1 MKRRFSAALLIA
13 AALALAVPGSM
24 PQTADAQGTT
34 TLRIA
39 TLAPQGSSWLKIFN
53 AWNASVK
60 KETNGKLQLRFYAG
74 GVAGDEK
81 DFIRKMR
88 AGQMDGAAVTSTG
101 LGLVV
106 KPVLVLALPGLFEG
120 YPQLDRARDALQGEF
135 EQQFMD
141 NGYKLLGWGDVGEAR
156 LFSNAKKIQRPK
168 DLKEVRPWAWR
179 DDVIFTEVLKVIG
192 ANPVRLGVPEVYPA
206 LQTGMVDTVP
216 ASAIAAVSL
225 QWYTRLKYVSK
236 ESTST
241 IIGATILRKDKYDGL
256 PADQRAALDA
266 TSVKAHKALKS
277 VIRRDDRRAY
287 RTVLQRG
294 LEEVPARQYQ
304 KEWEDVGA
312 KVRQRLSGRL
322 YPASLLKR
330 VQKAGGGS

>member
-1 MKRRFSAALLIA
+1 MKRRYFATLFIA

-24 PQTADAQGTT
+24 PQTADAQGVT

-39 TLAPQGSSWLKIFN
+39 TLAPQGSSWMKIFN

-60 KETNGKLQLRFYAG
+60 KETDGKVQLRFYAG
-74 GVAGDEK
+74 GVAGDER
-81 DFIRKMR
+81 DFVRKMR

-106 KPVLVLALPGLFEG
+106 RPVLVLAVPGVFDN
-120 YPQLDRARDALQGEF
+120 YQQLDRARTMLEGEF
-135 EQQFMD
+135 DKQFLD

-156 LFSNAKKIQRPK
+156 LFSNAKRIQRPS

-179 DDVIFTEVLKVIG
+179 DDVIFTEVLKVVG

-216 ASAIAAVSL
+216 ASAVAAVSL

-241 IIGATILRKDKYDGL
+241 IVGATILKKDKYEAL
-256 PADQRAALDA
+256 TPDQRKALDE
-266 TSVKAHKALKS
+266 TSEKAHKALRA
-277 VIRRDDRRAY
+277 VIRKDDKRAY

-294 LEEVPARQYQ
+294 LEEVPARQYE
-304 KEWEDVGA
+304 KEWTAVGD
-312 KVRQRLSGRL
+312 KVRQNLSGRL

-330 VQKAGGGS
+330 VQQAAGGS

>member
-1 MKRRFSAALLIA
+1 MKRRFFAALVI

-24 PQTADAQGTT
+24 PQPADAQGAT

-39 TLAPQGSSWLKIFN
+39 TLAPKGSSWIKIFN
-53 AWNASVK
+53 AWNASLK
-60 KETNGKLQLRFYAG
+60 KETDGQVQLRFYAG

-106 KPVLVLALPGLFEG
+106 KPVLVLALPGLFDN
-120 YPQLDRARDALQGEF
+120 YQQLDRARTALQSEF
-135 EQQFMD
+135 EQQFLKRD
-141 NGYKLLGWGDVGEAR
+141 YKFLGWGDVGEAR
-156 LFSNAKKIQRPK
+156 LFSNAKRIERPS
-168 DLKEVRPWAWR
+168 DLKGVRPWAWR
-179 DDVIFTEVLKVIG
+179 DDVVFSEVLKVVG

-216 ASAIAAVSL
+216 SSAVAAVSL

-241 IIGATILRKDKYDGL
+241 IIGATILRKDKFEQL
-256 PADQRAALDA
+256 SQEHRAALEK
-266 TSVKAHKALKS
+266 TSKKAHKALRG

-287 RTVLQRG
+287 KTILQRG
-294 LEEVPARQYQ
+294 LEEVPARQYES
-304 KEWEDVGA
+304 EWRDVGK

-330 VQKAGGGS
+330 VKQAAGGG